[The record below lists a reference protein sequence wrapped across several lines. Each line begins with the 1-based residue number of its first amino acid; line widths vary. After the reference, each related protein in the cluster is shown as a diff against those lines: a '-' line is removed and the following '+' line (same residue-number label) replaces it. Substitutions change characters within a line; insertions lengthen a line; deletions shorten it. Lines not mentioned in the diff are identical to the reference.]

1 MQNLYRK
8 VEGKGMEEDPS
19 WGIDRKGYG
28 KGPVA
33 CSQQQV
39 RTCVRLSP
47 ALVITVCPVL
57 SHSYPTSPACSA
69 HLP

>member
-8 VEGKGMEEDPS
+8 VEGKGMEQDPS

-39 RTCVRLSP
+39 RTCV
-47 ALVITVCPVL
+47 
-57 SHSYPTSPACSA
+57 
-69 HLP
+69 